1 VIDFDLKTKYK
12 IEFTNNFNRQ
22 FKKIVK
28 QNKDI
33 SKFLKIVERLANND
47 VLELKY
53 RNHNLENNKKY
64 KNCKECHIEPDWLLI
79 YQVQDDKLILLLF
92 ATGSHSDLF

>member
-1 VIDFDLKTKYK
+1 MIDFDLKTKYK

-47 VLELKY
+47 VLELK
-53 RNHNLENNKKY
+53 NVILNLIGYLFIKY
-64 KNCKECHIEPDWLLI
+64 KMIN
-79 YQVQDDKLILLLF
+79 
-92 ATGSHSDLF
+92 

>member
-1 VIDFDLKTKYK
+1 MIDFDLKTKYK

-92 ATGSHSDLF
+92 ATRSHSDLF

>member
-1 VIDFDLKTKYK
+1 MIDFDLKTKYK